1 LGGSGVSALGGSGV
15 SALGGSGVS
24 TLGGA
29 TSAADNLP
37 IGLSSKIVKDIQPF
51 VKGDEGIRF
60 TDPSG
65 MTNAQFEK
73 RNGQWYIYKDN
84 NTNTS
89 LMLPENDKKQFQ
101 NEPLYNN
108 PYAIQLAETLSNLY
122 RPSVSVTGSRI
133 EPQTYSMSMFEYNF
147 PEGYEIPSDS
157 GGYNVYNNKNIFVG
171 HNPKSVREDQNLYF
185 KYGMMP
191 STLDQNLNIIKR

>member
-1 LGGSGVSALGGSGV
+1 MENSEV
-15 SALGGSGVS
+15 
-24 TLGGA
+24 TLDQIITIIA
-29 TSAADNLP
+29 E
-37 IGLSSKIVKDIQPF
+37 VK
-51 VKGDEGIRF
+51 VMGDEGYRF

-89 LMLPENDKKQFQ
+89 LMLPENDKKQFR

-122 RPSVSVTGSRI
+122 RPSVSVTGSRM
-133 EPQTYSMSMFEYNF
+133 EPQTYSMSMLEYNF

-191 STLDQNLNIIKR
+191 STLGLTNRSFGTLTK